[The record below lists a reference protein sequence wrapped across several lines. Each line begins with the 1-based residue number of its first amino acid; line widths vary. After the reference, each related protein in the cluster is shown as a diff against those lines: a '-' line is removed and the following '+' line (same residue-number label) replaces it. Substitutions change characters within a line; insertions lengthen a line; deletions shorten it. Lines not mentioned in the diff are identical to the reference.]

1 MIGRLTGA
9 LWASAWFSVLWLVTS
24 PWQDLGGLVSE
35 RLRWLEWFILGMGLI
50 IGHGVG
56 GFGREAC
63 HRESGRCHA
72 GLLRYLLYPV
82 GLSAALVLV
91 TLKIAGKPDW
101 VGIVL
106 TGLLAYWAG
115 LDLAFGALPL
125 LAGKVYQFNKSLD
138 LDPLTGGDEPEG
150 FAPDE

>member
-9 LWASAWFSVLWLVTS
+9 LWVSAWFIVLRLVAN

-35 RLRWLEWFILGMGLI
+35 RLRWLEWFVLGMGLI

-56 GFGREAC
+56 SFGRDAC

-72 GLLRYLLYPV
+72 ALLRYLLTPL
-82 GLSAALVLV
+82 GLVAAFVLV
-91 TLKIAGKPDW
+91 TLKIADKPDW
-101 VGIVL
+101 IGIVL

-125 LAGKVYQFNKSLD
+125 LTGKSYRFTQPLD
-138 LDPLTGGDEPEG
+138 QDPPAREEDAEWPAAE
-150 FAPDE
+150 E